1 VTVATYGVRA
11 TVTTTRFRFGLIVA
25 ACVAA
30 NVAAAQEAPPAATP
44 PAAQTP
50 PPAVPPAPGNQ
61 AQAPAAPRG
70 PIDDGEFVPS
80 QELSA
85 DEAVTFPVDI

>member
-1 VTVATYGVRA
+1 VREGND
-11 TVTTTRFRFGLIVA
+11 VTTTRFRLGLIVA

-30 NVAAAQEAPPAATP
+30 ASVAVAQEAPPAETP
-44 PAAQTP
+44 PAAET
-50 PPAVPPAPGNQ
+50 VPPAPPPASGSQ
-61 AQAPAAPRG
+61 AQTPAQPRG
-70 PIDDGEFVPS
+70 PVDNGEFIPS

>member
-1 VTVATYGVRA
+1 MREDND
-11 TVTTTRFRFGLIVA
+11 VTTTRFRLWLIVA

-30 NVAAAQEAPPAATP
+30 ANVAVAQEAPPAATP
-44 PAAQTP
+44 PAAET
-50 PPAVPPAPGNQ
+50 VPPAAPPAAGGQ
-61 AQAPAAPRG
+61 AQAPAQPRG
-70 PIDDGEFVPS
+70 PVDNGEFIPS